1 MRPLHLPRPGI
12 VHSGHPSEI
21 IATHLRHARSG
32 IRKVPPTSRNPACRR
47 LFPPSPSTLPGFS
60 LIEVIGVLAVL
71 SILLATLAP
80 MMIAG
85 YDRAARDREQR
96 ELESIG
102 RAIHQHILR
111 NSQIPDAAGFPT
123 AVANQLGW
131 TTTSVTNNPRGLRRA
146 YVLDPRLT
154 NHFPIPF
161 NQSPLGLTNLPNVE
175 LGILILGTIGEPLPN
190 GVVSGFA
197 SSQIAYSN
205 LWNLAEG
212 SLPADW
218 TWAGRP
224 EDLRIAR
231 VNVGTLFVPLV
242 LNYGTYIN
250 PGSGNQGRFT
260 IGNSTTN
267 ILPTSPSYTAHFL
280 RGSVLGLHHHAGT
293 VNTLQVSEVLQH
305 PMSFVY
311 EGDAWRG
318 QLFLGRGMRLTS
330 GLDVQAAH
338 DLFMPAPHNL
348 NAQGGATTTNIILA
362 LSNYMKAY
370 ITWQG
375 PPINNAAYNS
385 VKTYQGQLE
394 TLTSDMLHKP
404 TGGGGTK

>member
-1 MRPLHLPRPGI
+1 MRPLQLKRPAFVPFGQP
-12 VHSGHPSEI
+12 SDTCATLRHPASPGVLK
-21 IATHLRHARSG
+21 ATHVAR
-32 IRKVPPTSRNPACRR
+32 IPAPRR
-47 LFPPSPSTLPGFS
+47 LFPSRPSSIAGFS
-60 LIEVIGVLAVL
+60 LIEVIGVVAVL
-71 SILLATLAP
+71 TILLATLAP

-85 YDRAARDREQR
+85 YDRSARDREQR

-102 RAIHQHILR
+102 RALHQHILR
-111 NSQIPDAAGFPT
+111 NSHIPNAAGFPT

-131 TTTSVTNNPRGLRRA
+131 TTSSVTHNPRGLRRA
-146 YVLDPRLT
+146 YLLDPRLT

-175 LGILILGTIGEPLPN
+175 LGILLLGTVGEPLPA

-197 SSQIAYSN
+197 SSQTAYSN
-205 LWNLAEG
+205 LWNLTEG
-212 SLPADW
+212 NLPADW
-218 TWAGRP
+218 TWDGRP

-267 ILPTSPSYTAHFL
+267 TLPVSPSYTAHFL
-280 RGSVLGLHHHAGT
+280 RGSLLGLHHHAGT

-338 DLFMPAPHNL
+338 DLFMPAPHNI
-348 NAQGGATTTNIILA
+348 NAQGGANTTNIILA

-404 TGGGGTK
+404 SGGGGTK